1 MTVFVTNYA
10 MPRHEIATE
19 SVRVRLVGAPRPA
32 SALLSRID
40 DDHANPRRAWQDI
53 GEPHYPSPRQVESLH
68 AASALRPE
76 PHQLRVAAGRIEF
89 DLVMPPQSV
98 AALRIELA
106 RS

>member
-10 MPRHEIATE
+10 MPRHEIAAE
-19 SVRVRLVGAPRPA
+19 SVRVRLVGAPRPV

-40 DDHANPRRAWQDI
+40 EGHTNPRRAWQDM
-53 GEPHYPSPRQVESLH
+53 GAPDYPSPRRVEALH

-76 PHQLRVAAGRIEF
+76 PDQLRFATGRIEF
-89 DLVMPPQSV
+89 DLLMPPQSV
-98 AALRIELA
+98 AALRIERA